1 MKYNYLFA
9 TDMDFTLLL
18 PGQDVPEENLRAC
31 KALKENKIALT
42 ISTGRSSYLVG
53 IFAEKMG
60 IDVPLITG
68 NGGALFDPVLRKH
81 IYSADFTSQK
91 AEYLIKRFIDEEID
105 ANIYGVDGIYF
116 LPKSTRHAFCEQY
129 NEGLSEDKKAPLID
143 VDASWLNRKMP
154 DFNKFLVINPP
165 EELDKELR
173 NDPDLEV
180 VSSGPS
186 FMDVMAAGVSK
197 GNALL
202 KLADYLEI
210 PRTNT
215 FAIGDSE
222 NDISMIAAAQYGIS
236 MGNGSDACKKAAKH
250 ITASI
255 EEDGFAK
262 AVFEYVIPLTKS
274 KQ

>member
-1 MKYNYLFA
+1 MKYRYLFA
-9 TDMDFTLLL
+9 TDMDYTLLL
-18 PGQDVPEENLRAC
+18 PGKDVPEENLRAC

-53 IFAEKMG
+53 KFAEKMG

-68 NGGALFDPVLRKH
+68 NGGALFDPVTREH
-81 IYSADFTSQK
+81 IYSADFSKQK
-91 AEYLIKRFIDEEID
+91 AEYLVKRFIHEKID

-116 LPKSTRHAFCEQY
+116 LPMSTRHAFCEQY
-129 NEGLSEDKKAPLID
+129 NEGLPENKKAPLID
-143 VDASWLNRKMP
+143 VDSTWLTKDLP
-154 DFNKFLVINPP
+154 AFNKFLVINAPDA
-165 EELDKELR
+165 LDKELR
-173 NDPDLEV
+173 DDPELEV

-186 FMDVMAAGVSK
+186 FMDVMASGVSK

-210 PRTNT
+210 PRNNT

-236 MGNGSDACKKAAKH
+236 MGNGSEACKKAAKY
-250 ITASI
+250 ITQSI

-262 AVFEYVIPLTKS
+262 AVFEYVIPLTK
-274 KQ
+274 KLG